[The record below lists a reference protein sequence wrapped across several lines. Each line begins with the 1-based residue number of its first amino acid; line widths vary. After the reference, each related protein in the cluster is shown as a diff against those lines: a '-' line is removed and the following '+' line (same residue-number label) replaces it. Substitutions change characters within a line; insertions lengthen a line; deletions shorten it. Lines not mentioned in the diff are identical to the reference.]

1 MNNFLIFISL
11 TLFSFCGYVVWPSR
25 YNVITHGTVA
35 AGFISIIVPSVVLNI
50 PDRYPEAI
58 VDLYTRILV
67 VGILFFLPGFIGG
80 FLSGRR
86 WITSFSF
93 DVMET
98 AAYENRVIRITRNL
112 LIAGIVG
119 LTISYSVM
127 GFLPIFAR
135 EPIAAKLFRGP
146 YQAPYLRVAV
156 LFRVS
161 FFLLS
166 TIMPIA
172 CIIWYKIRTRLF
184 LWLVISGIW
193 LMIASLQRAGAFSGI
208 VFAAILIM
216 SFKSRTQFTILMV
229 LLVGIFVMSSFFYYI
244 VGIKT
249 FKGDENV
256 WEVIGASAPD
266 IDDQLNF
273 MEKFDQT
280 RFIHTAKPCMAG

>member
-1 MNNFLIFISL
+1 
-11 TLFSFCGYVVWPSR
+11 
-25 YNVITHGTVA
+25 
-35 AGFISIIVPSVVLNI
+35 
-50 PDRYPEAI
+50 
-58 VDLYTRILV
+58 
-67 VGILFFLPGFIGG
+67 
-80 FLSGRR
+80 
-86 WITSFSF
+86 
-93 DVMET
+93 
-98 AAYENRVIRITRNL
+98 
-112 LIAGIVG
+112 
-119 LTISYSVM
+119 M

-229 LLVGIFVMSSFFYYI
+229 LLVGIFVMSSFFLLYSL
-244 VGIKT
+244 V
-249 FKGDENV
+249 
-256 WEVIGASAPD
+256 
-266 IDDQLNF
+266 
-273 MEKFDQT
+273 
-280 RFIHTAKPCMAG
+280 